1 MPKRSAILAFLLL
14 GACASFDPAR
24 DTRGWF
30 MHAEAGEAKLVYG
43 TPQSDDVPLMLG
55 CAAGSGRVSL
65 SQSALRPGDGVTLSA
80 GRTRTVLYGE
90 AEPDEMNG
98 GVFVTAQTDTATPVL
113 AAVAEGGGL
122 AIEEA
127 GRVQRL
133 PATARE
139 REDIRRFFAVCG
151 EAQLAAR

>member
-1 MPKRSAILAFLLL
+1 MPKRSAVLAFLLL

-43 TPQSDDVPLMLG
+43 TPHSDDVPLMMD
-55 CAAGSGRVSL
+55 CTAGSGRVAM

-80 GRTRTVLYGE
+80 GRTRTVFYGE

-98 GVFVTAQTDTATPVL
+98 GVFVTAETDAATPVL
-113 AAVAEGGGL
+113 AAFRDGGGL

-133 PATARE
+133 PATAQE
-139 REDIRRFFAVCG
+139 REEIRRFFAACG
-151 EAQLAAR
+151 RSQLAAR